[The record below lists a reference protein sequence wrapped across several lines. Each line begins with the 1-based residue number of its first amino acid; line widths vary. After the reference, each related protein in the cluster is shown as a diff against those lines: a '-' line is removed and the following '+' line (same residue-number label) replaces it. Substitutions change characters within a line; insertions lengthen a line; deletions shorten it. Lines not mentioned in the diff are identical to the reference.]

1 MNILLISKYIN
12 KLTKD
17 DIKTFAY
24 NKGILL
30 EEYEIDII
38 YSYTKKYYKE
48 FLQGNDLLILN
59 KLKKEISK
67 NTYNHIINLY
77 NEYKRKINY

>member
-24 NKGILL
+24 NKGIPI
-30 EEYEIDII
+30 EEYW
-38 YSYTKKYYKE
+38 
-48 FLQGNDLLILN
+48 
-59 KLKKEISK
+59 
-67 NTYNHIINLY
+67 
-77 NEYKRKINY
+77 

>member
-24 NKGILL
+24 NKGIPI
-30 EEYEIDII
+30 EENSLDY
-38 YSYTKKYYKE
+38 KK
-48 FLQGNDLLILN
+48 LM
-59 KLKKEISK
+59 
-67 NTYNHIINLY
+67 LY
-77 NEYKRKINY
+77 N

>member
-24 NKGILL
+24 NKGIPI
-30 EEYEIDII
+30 EEYEID
-38 YSYTKKYYKE
+38 SYA
-48 FLQGNDLLILN
+48 LQTLN
-59 KLKKEISK
+59 PHSAP
-67 NTYNHIINLY
+67 INFFIPSI
-77 NEYKRKINY
+77 RQPT

>member
-38 YSYTKKYYKE
+38 YFYIKKYYKE

-59 KLKKEISK
+59 KQKKEISK